1 MESPR
6 DGQTLAIVKILCS
19 VSKRRSYKI
28 PERPTQGSAEVR
40 QEKGSEEGI
49 MAQAINMISM

>member
-6 DGQTLAIVKILCS
+6 DGQTLALVKILCS

-28 PERPTQGSAEVR
+28 PERPTQESAEVS
-40 QEKGSEEGI
+40 QEKGSEGI
-49 MAQAINMISM
+49 MAQAINVISM